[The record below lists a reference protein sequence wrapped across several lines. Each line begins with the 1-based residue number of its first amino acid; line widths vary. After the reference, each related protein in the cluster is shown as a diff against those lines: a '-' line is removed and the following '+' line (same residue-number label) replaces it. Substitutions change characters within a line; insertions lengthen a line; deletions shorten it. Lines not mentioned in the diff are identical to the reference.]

1 MVYCMDSFDFMSIFK
16 KKLNERNINWY
27 VKALVDSDNNLL
39 TLGTDSK
46 LIGRIFELKSMV
58 LLQEIAKEHKG
69 YELVKPEAQTIY
81 PDYLYMC
88 PDGSKIAVDIKTT
101 YLDTAKGKNTIS
113 YTLGAY
119 TSYLRNGT
127 KNIEGSYDEYTH
139 HYIVGFVYDRL
150 SNEDGIILPNTQENL
165 ASIPSPYGNVRVWVQ
180 EKYKIA
186 GTSEGSGNTANIGS
200 ISSKDLSDFENG
212 NGPFSVLGE
221 DIFEDYWRNFKY
233 HSTTYKSIEDYI
245 SWAKESSPIREK
257 KDYSLILDQYIQ
269 WRRIHSPTKEDY
281 LLMAIKALRTKGKR
295 GADKELSADL
305 GKAGTIS
312 ITKKKNEIL
321 EYVVFCEN
329 NAIPIEIIQ
338 L

>member
-1 MVYCMDSFDFMSIFK
+1 MDTFDFISIFK
-16 KKLNERNINWY
+16 DKLNERKINWY

-58 LLQEIAKEHKG
+58 LLQEIEREHEG
-69 YELVKPEAQTIY
+69 YKLVKPKAQTIY
-81 PDYLYMC
+81 PDYLYIC
-88 PDGSKIAVDIKTT
+88 PDGTKIAVDIKTT
-101 YLDTAKGKNTIS
+101 YLDEAKGKDTIS

-186 GTSEGSGNTANIGS
+186 GISEGSGNTANIGS
-200 ISSKDLSDFENG
+200 ISSRDLSDFENG

-233 HSTTYKSIEDYI
+233 DSTYRSIEDYI
-245 SWAKESSPIREK
+245 SWAKESSPNREK
-257 KDYSLILDQYIQ
+257 KKKDYALILDQYIQ
-269 WRRIHSPTKEDY
+269 WRRIHSPTKKDY
-281 LLMAIKALRTKGKR
+281 LLKSIKALLTKGKR
-295 GADKELSADL
+295 GANKELSADL
-305 GKAGTIS
+305 GEEGTIS

-321 EYVVFCEN
+321 EYLVFCER